1 MKYDAIIVGAGF
13 AGMYMLHRLRAA
25 GFSAKVLET
34 ADGVGGTWYWNRYP
48 GARCDVKSI
57 DYSFSFDDA
66 LQQEWEWSEKYA
78 TQPEIL
84 RYANHVADRF
94 DLRRDFQFN
103 TRVETATYDEKT
115 CGWNITTTGG
125 EQFSAHYY
133 IMATGCLSVPKAID
147 IPGKDTFTGKTY
159 HTADWPREPVDFTGQ
174 RVAVIGTGSS
184 AIQSIPIIGAQA
196 AELTVFQRT
205 PAYSLPAFNRPLTAD
220 EVAMV
225 KANYAEHR
233 EKSRYSLFG
242 VPDRRMD
249 VAALS
254 VSEEERE
261 RRYQEGWDS
270 GELVAIMQQFKDLLV
285 SAEANETASEF
296 VRNKIRA
303 IVKDPETA
311 ETLCPKTFPL
321 GSKRACLDTNYYA
334 LFNEPHVHLVD
345 LTQDPIDTITA
356 SGLKTAQR
364 SFEFDA
370 IVFATGFDAGRGGLI
385 DMNIVNVDI
394 RGRGGE
400 TLRDKWTAG
409 PRTYLGLATAG
420 FPNLFLITGP
430 GSPSVMSN
438 MMISIEQHVD
448 WITACLEHARANG
461 VDTIEASASAEAEW
475 VAHVNDVAAGTL
487 FPRANSWYMGAN
499 VPGKPQLF
507 MPYIGGVG
515 PYRMKCDE
523 VAAQGYAGFNLTGTE
538 SAQPAS
544 AG

>member
-13 AGMYMLHRLRAA
+13 AGMYMLHRLRKA
-25 GFSAKVLET
+25 GFNATVLEA

-94 DLRRDFQFN
+94 DLRRDIRFD
-103 TRVETATYDEKT
+103 TRVSAAAYDEKT
-115 CGWNITTTGG
+115 RDWHITTTAG
-125 EQFSAHYY
+125 EQFTAHYY

-147 IPGKDTFTGKTY
+147 IPGKDRFTGKTY
-159 HTADWPREPVDFTGQ
+159 HTADWPRDPVDFSGQ

-220 EVAMV
+220 EVRTV
-225 KANYAEHR
+225 KANYAAHR

-249 VAALS
+249 VGALS
-254 VSEEERE
+254 VSEEERQ
-261 RRYQEGWDS
+261 RRYTEGWES
-270 GELVAIMQQFKDLLV
+270 GELVAIMQQFNDLLV

-321 GSKRACLDTNYYA
+321 GAKRACLDTNYYA

-345 LTQDPIDTITA
+345 LTQDPIETITA
-356 SGLKTAQR
+356 NGIKTAQR

-370 IVFATGFDAGRGGLI
+370 IVFATGFDAMTGA
-385 DMNIVNVDI
+385 IVNVDI
-394 RGRGGE
+394 RGRDGK
-400 TLRDKWTAG
+400 TLRDKWADG

-448 WITACLEHARANG
+448 WITDCLEHARDTG
-461 VDTIEASASAEAEW
+461 VDTIEASADAENEW
-475 VAHVNDVAAGTL
+475 VTHVNDVAAGTL

-515 PYRMKCDE
+515 PYREKCDD
-523 VAAQGYAGFNLTGTE
+523 VAAHGYAGFTLSG
-538 SAQPAS
+538 ADAARPAS

>member
-25 GFSAKVLET
+25 GFSAKVLEA

-57 DYSFSFDDA
+57 DYSFSFDEA

-94 DLRRDFQFN
+94 ELRRDIRFE
-103 TRVETATYDEKT
+103 TRVETAAYDEKT
-115 CGWNITTTGG
+115 RGWNITTMDG

-147 IPGKDTFTGKTY
+147 IPGKDAFTGKTY

-184 AIQSIPIIGAQA
+184 AIQSIPIIGAEA
-196 AELTVFQRT
+196 ADLTVFQRT
-205 PAYSLPAFNRPLTAD
+205 PAYSLPAFNRPLAAD
-220 EVAMV
+220 EVTMV

-242 VPDRRMD
+242 VPDRPMD
-249 VAALS
+249 VGALS
-254 VSEEERE
+254 VSEEERQ

-270 GELVAIMQQFKDLLV
+270 GELVAIMQQFDDLLV

-303 IVKDPETA
+303 IVNDPETA

-345 LTQDPIDTITA
+345 LTKDPIETITA
-356 SGLKTAQR
+356 SGIKTAGQT
-364 SFEFDA
+364 FKFDA
-370 IVFATGFDAGRGGLI
+370 IVFATGFDAMTGA
-385 DMNIVNVDI
+385 IVNVDI

-400 TLRDKWTAG
+400 ALRDKWTAG

-438 MMISIEQHVD
+438 MMVSIEQHVD
-448 WITACLEHARANG
+448 WITDYLEHARATG
-461 VDTIEASASAEAEW
+461 IDTIEASASAEAEW

-499 VPGKPQLF
+499 VPGKAQLF

-515 PYRMKCDE
+515 PYRMKCDD
-523 VAAQGYAGFNLTGTE
+523 VAAQAYAGFNLSGAE

>member
-13 AGMYMLHRLRAA
+13 AGMYMLHRLRTA

-57 DYSFSFDDA
+57 DYSFSFDDS

-94 DLRRDFQFN
+94 DLRRDIQFE
-103 TRVETATYDEKT
+103 TRVASASFDEQASAWTISTSAGETFFAR
-115 CGWNITTTGG
+115 
-125 EQFSAHYY
+125 YY
-133 IMATGCLSVPKAID
+133 IMATGCLSVPKTID
-147 IPGKDTFTGKTY
+147 IPGKDRFTGTTY
-159 HTADWPREPVDFTGQ
+159 HTADWPREAVDFSGQ
-174 RVAVIGTGSS
+174 RVAVVGTGSS
-184 AIQSIPIIGAQA
+184 AIQSIPIIGAAA

-205 PAYSLPAFNRPLTAD
+205 PAYSLPALNRPLAAD
-220 EVAMV
+220 ELANV

-249 VAALS
+249 VSALS
-254 VSEEERE
+254 VSEEERQ
-261 RRYQEGWDS
+261 RRYEEGWES
-270 GELVAIMQQFKDLLV
+270 GELVAIMQQFSDLLV

-296 VRNKIRA
+296 VRNKIRG
-303 IVKDPETA
+303 IVNDPETA
-311 ETLCPKTFPL
+311 EALCPKTFPL

-334 LFNEPHVHLVD
+334 LFNEPHVRLVD
-345 LTQDPIDTITA
+345 LTKDPIETITET
-356 SGLKTAQR
+356 GIKTAAR
-364 SFEFDA
+364 AFEFDA
-370 IVFATGFDAGRGGLI
+370 IVFATGFDAMTGA
-385 DMNIVNVDI
+385 IVNVDI
-394 RGRGGE
+394 RGRDGK
-400 TLRDKWTAG
+400 TLRDKWADG

-448 WITACLEHARANG
+448 WITACLEHARDIGA
-461 VDTIEASASAEAEW
+461 DTIEADKAAEDDW

-487 FPRANSWYMGAN
+487 FPQANSWYMGAN

-515 PYRMKCDE
+515 TYRAKCDE
-523 VAAQGYAGFNLTGTE
+523 VAAKRYSGFTLSG
-538 SAQPAS
+538 AQAAKPAS

>member
-13 AGMYMLHRLRAA
+13 AGMYMLHRLRTA

-57 DYSFSFDDA
+57 DYSFSFDDS

-94 DLRRDFQFN
+94 DLRRDIQFEA
-103 TRVETATYDEKT
+103 RVASASFDEQASAWTISTSAGETFFAR
-115 CGWNITTTGG
+115 
-125 EQFSAHYY
+125 YY
-133 IMATGCLSVPKAID
+133 IMATGCLSVPKTID
-147 IPGKDTFTGKTY
+147 IPGKDRFTGTTY
-159 HTADWPREPVDFTGQ
+159 HTADWPREAVDFSGQ
-174 RVAVIGTGSS
+174 RVAVVGTGSS
-184 AIQSIPIIGAQA
+184 AIQSIPIIGAAA

-205 PAYSLPAFNRPLTAD
+205 PAYSLPALNRPLAAD
-220 EVAMV
+220 ELANV

-249 VAALS
+249 VSALS
-254 VSEEERE
+254 VSEEERQ
-261 RRYQEGWDS
+261 RRYEEGWES
-270 GELVAIMQQFKDLLV
+270 GELVAIMQQFSDLLV

-296 VRNKIRA
+296 VRNKIRG
-303 IVKDPETA
+303 IVNDPETA
-311 ETLCPKTFPL
+311 EALCPKTFPL

-334 LFNEPHVHLVD
+334 LFNEPHVRLVD
-345 LTQDPIDTITA
+345 LTKDPIETITET
-356 SGLKTAQR
+356 GIKTAAR
-364 SFEFDA
+364 AFEFDA
-370 IVFATGFDAGRGGLI
+370 IVFATGFDAMTGA
-385 DMNIVNVDI
+385 IVNVDI
-394 RGRGGE
+394 RGRDGK
-400 TLRDKWTAG
+400 TLRDKWADG

-448 WITACLEHARANG
+448 WITACLEHARDIGA
-461 VDTIEASASAEAEW
+461 DTIEADKAAEDDW

-487 FPRANSWYMGAN
+487 FPQANSWYMGAN

-515 PYRMKCDE
+515 TYRAKCDE
-523 VAAQGYAGFNLTGTE
+523 VAAKRYSGFTLSG
-538 SAQPAS
+538 AQAAKPAS

>member
-13 AGMYMLHRLRAA
+13 AGMYMLHRLRTS
-25 GFSAKVLET
+25 GFSTKVLEA

-57 DYSFSFDDA
+57 DYSFSFEEA

-94 DLRRDFQFN
+94 DLRRDIQFE
-103 TRVETATYDEKT
+103 TRVETATYDEQARD
-115 CGWNITTTGG
+115 WNITTTTG
-125 EQFSAHYY
+125 EHFSAQYY

-174 RVAVIGTGSS
+174 RVGVIGTGSS
-184 AIQSIPIIGAQA
+184 AIQSIPIIGAEA

-205 PAYSLPAFNRPLTAD
+205 PAYSLPAFNRPLATD
-220 EVAMV
+220 EVKTV

-249 VAALS
+249 VAAMS

-261 RRYQEGWDS
+261 RRYEEGWDS
-270 GELVAIMQQFKDLLV
+270 GELVAIMQQFSDLLV

-303 IVKDPETA
+303 IVNDPETA

-345 LTQDPIDTITA
+345 LTQDPIETITA
-356 SGLKTAQR
+356 NGIKTEQH

-370 IVFATGFDAGRGGLI
+370 LVFATGFDAMTGA
-385 DMNIVNVDI
+385 IVNVDI
-394 RGRGGE
+394 RGRNGE
-400 TLRDKWTAG
+400 ALRDKWTAG

-438 MMISIEQHVD
+438 MMVSIEQHVD
-448 WITACLEHARANG
+448 WITDYLEHARATG
-461 VDTIEASASAEAEW
+461 IDTIEASASAEAEW
-475 VAHVNDVAAGTL
+475 VAHVNDVAAQTL

-515 PYRMKCDE
+515 PYRMKCDD
-523 VAAQGYAGFNLTGTE
+523 VAAQGYAGFNLSGHGAA